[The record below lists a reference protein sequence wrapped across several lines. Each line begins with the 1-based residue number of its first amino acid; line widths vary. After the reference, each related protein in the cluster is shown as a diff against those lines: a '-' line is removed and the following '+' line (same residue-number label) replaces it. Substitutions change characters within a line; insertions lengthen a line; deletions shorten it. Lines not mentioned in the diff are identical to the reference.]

1 MSATPPTSQRRSPDD
16 GLQPE
21 RTALSWSRTSL
32 GVLGNGALLLL
43 RDLGQ
48 YSGPARLLPA
58 GLAAAI
64 AVATHLVGWQRQ
76 HQLRRRPLPARLTP
90 RWQVRLVGAS
100 VLLLV
105 VVTAL
110 ALPV

>member
-1 MSATPPTSQRRSPDD
+1 VPGFSGRRAADD

-32 GVLGNGALLLL
+32 GVLGNSALLFL
-43 RDLGQ
+43 RDILH
-48 YSGPARLLPA
+48 YSGPLRLLPA
-58 GLAAAI
+58 GLAAVI
-64 AVATHLVGWQRQ
+64 AVATYLVGRQRQ
-76 HQLRRRPLPARLTP
+76 HLLTRRPLPDRLAP
-90 RWQVRLVGAS
+90 RWQIRLIGGS
-100 VLLLV
+100 VLVLI

>member
-1 MSATPPTSQRRSPDD
+1 MSAPQQRRAPDD

-32 GVLGNGALLLL
+32 GVLGNGALLML
-43 RDLGQ
+43 RDLHH
-48 YSGPARLLPA
+48 YTGPLRLLPA
-58 GLAAAI
+58 GLAVVI
-64 AVATHLVGWQRQ
+64 ATATYLAGVQRQ
-76 HQLRRRPLPARLTP
+76 RVLRRRPLPAPLAPRRQIRLI
-90 RWQVRLVGAS
+90 GAS
-100 VLLLV
+100 VLVLI